1 LNEHL
6 SKDGLSKRRSDRVAL
21 VGWLIVGVF
30 ALCAVFAGFL
40 APYNYSAQSRFEPS
54 APATRVHFSGL
65 TPIIHPRR
73 VEDPLRRTYIE
84 DTQVEFPVGFFV
96 RGYSYKLLGIAETDV
111 HLFGVRS
118 TSGNASTLSADA
130 TRINLSDNAPRI
142 NLLGTDQLGRDRF
155 SRLLY
160 AIRFSLIVASLGV
173 LIACLVGILIGGV
186 SGYAGGVSGSAG
198 RLVDTVLMGATDAML
213 ALPTLILI
221 LGVRAAFPLELPT
234 TRAALLLLL
243 IFALTGWAEMARLTR
258 GLVLS
263 LRKRE
268 YVVAAAALG
277 LSETRILFRH
287 ILPNILPSLRTRA
300 LLLLPTFLL
309 AEVAL
314 SYLGVGLQEPE
325 PSLGNMLTAASD
337 LDQLRSQTFIVLSP
351 ALAVLFFTLGVRLIG
366 RSERV

>member
-1 LNEHL
+1 MSEHL
-6 SKDGLSKRRSDRVAL
+6 SKDGFIRRRTDRVA
-21 VGWLIVGVF
+21 VFGWLVIGVF
-30 ALCAVFAGFL
+30 ALSAVFAGFL
-40 APYNYSAQSRFEPS
+40 APYDYTAQSRFEPS
-54 APATRVHFSGL
+54 APATTIHFSGL

-73 VEDPLRRTYIE
+73 VEDRLHRTYTE
-84 DTQVEFPVGFFV
+84 DTSAAFPVEFFI
-96 RGYSYKLLGIAETDV
+96 RGYSYKLLGVVEIDV

-118 TSGNASTLSADA
+118 TSGSA
-130 TRINLSDNAPRI
+130 PKI

-160 AIRFSLIVASLGV
+160 AVRFSLIVAVIGV
-173 LIACLVGILIGGV
+173 LVACLVGISIGGV
-186 SGYAGGVSGSAG
+186 SGYAG
-198 RLVDTVLMGATDAML
+198 RLVDTFLMGATDAML

-221 LGVRAAFPLELPT
+221 LGVRAAFPLELPMT
-234 TRAALLLLL
+234 QAALLLLL

-268 YVVAAAALG
+268 FVVAAVALG
-277 LSETRILFRH
+277 VSQTRVLFRH

-314 SYLGVGLQEPE
+314 SYLGIGLQEPE

-337 LDQLRSQTFIVLSP
+337 LDQLRSQPFSVLSP
-351 ALAVLFFTLGVRLIG
+351 ALAVFFFTLGVRLIG
-366 RSERV
+366 RSERA

>member
-1 LNEHL
+1 MSEHL
-6 SKDGLSKRRSDRVAL
+6 STDFTRRRTDRVA
-21 VGWLIVGVF
+21 VFGWLVIGLF

-40 APYNYSAQSRFEPS
+40 APYDHTAQSRFEPS
-54 APATRVHFSGL
+54 APATIVHFSGL
-65 TPIIHPRR
+65 MPIIHPRR
-73 VEDPLRRTYIE
+73 VEDPLRRMYTE
-84 DTQVEFPVGFFV
+84 DTSVSFPLGFFV

-118 TSGNASTLSADA
+118 TSG
-130 TRINLSDNAPRI
+130 IAPRI

-160 AIRFSLIVASLGV
+160 AVRFSLIVTFMGV
-173 LIACLVGILIGGV
+173 LVACVIGISIGAV
-186 SGYAGGVSGSAG
+186 SGYAGQP
-198 RLVDTVLMGATDAML
+198 LDTFLMGATDAML

-221 LGVRAAFPLELPT
+221 LGVRAAFPLELPI

-258 GLVLS
+258 GLVVS

-268 YVVAAAALG
+268 FVIAAVALG
-277 LSETRILFRH
+277 VSETRVLFRH

-300 LLLLPTFLL
+300 FLLLPTFLL

-337 LDQLRSQTFIVLSP
+337 LDQLRSQPFSVLSP
-351 ALAVLFFTLGVRLIG
+351 ALAVLLFTLGVRLIG
-366 RSERV
+366 RSERN

>member
-1 LNEHL
+1 MNEYI
-6 SKDGLSKRRSDRVAL
+6 SRDGFTRRRTDPVAVFGGL
-21 VGWLIVGVF
+21 VIGLF
-30 ALCAVFAGFL
+30 ALCAVFTGFL
-40 APYNYSAQSRFEPS
+40 APYDHTAQSRFEPS
-54 APATRVHFSGL
+54 APATTIHFSGL

-73 VEDPLRRTYIE
+73 VEDPLRRTYTE
-84 DTQVEFPVGFFV
+84 DTSVAFPVGFFV

-118 TSGNASTLSADA
+118 TSG
-130 TRINLSDNAPRI
+130 IAPRI

-160 AIRFSLIVASLGV
+160 AGRFSLIVAFMGV
-173 LIACLVGILIGGV
+173 LVACVVGISIGGV
-186 SGYAGGVSGSAG
+186 SGYAG
-198 RLVDTVLMGATDAML
+198 RLVDTFLMGATDAML

-221 LGVRAAFPLELPT
+221 LGVRAAFPLELPM

-268 YVVAAAALG
+268 FVIAAVALG
-277 LSETRILFRH
+277 VSQTRVLFRH

-300 LLLLPTFLL
+300 FLLLPTFLL

-325 PSLGNMLTAASD
+325 PSLGNMLAAAGD
-337 LDQLRSQTFIVLSP
+337 LDQLRSQPFSVLSP
-351 ALAVLFFTLGVRLIG
+351 ALVVLLFTLGVRLIG
-366 RSERV
+366 RSERT

>member
-1 LNEHL
+1 MNEHL
-6 SKDGLSKRRSDRVAL
+6 SRDGLTRRRTDRVA
-21 VGWLIVGVF
+21 VFGWLVIGLF
-30 ALCAVFAGFL
+30 ALCALFAGFL
-40 APYNYSAQSRFEPS
+40 APYDHSAQLRFEPS
-54 APATRVHFSGL
+54 APATRIHFSGL
-65 TPIIHPRR
+65 RPIIYPRR
-73 VEDPLRRTYIE
+73 VEDPLRRRYTE
-84 DTQVEFPVGFFV
+84 DTSVAFPVGFFV

-111 HLFGVRS
+111 HLFGVSS
-118 TSGNASTLSADA
+118 TSG
-130 TRINLSDNAPRI
+130 IAPRI

-160 AIRFSLIVASLGV
+160 AVRFSLIVASIGV
-173 LIACLVGILIGGV
+173 LVACFVGISIGGV
-186 SGYAGGVSGSAG
+186 SGYAG
-198 RLVDTVLMGATDAML
+198 RLMDTILMGATDAML

-221 LGVRAAFPLELPT
+221 LGVRAAFPLELPM

-263 LRKRE
+263 LRQRE
-268 YVVAAAALG
+268 FVVAAVALG
-277 LSETRILFRH
+277 VSQTRILFRH

-300 LLLLPTFLL
+300 FLMLPTFLL

-337 LDQLRSQTFIVLSP
+337 LDQLRSQPFSVLSP
-351 ALAVLFFTLGVRLIG
+351 ALAVLLFTLGVRLIG
-366 RSERV
+366 RSERR

>member
-1 LNEHL
+1 MSEHL
-6 SKDGLSKRRSDRVAL
+6 SRDGFTKRRTDPVAVL
-21 VGWLIVGVF
+21 GWLLIGLF
-30 ALCAVFAGFL
+30 ALSAVFAGFL
-40 APYNYSAQSRFEPS
+40 APYDHSAQSRFEPS
-54 APATRVHFSGL
+54 APATRIHFSGL
-65 TPIIHPRR
+65 TPTIHPRR
-73 VEDPLRRTYIE
+73 VEDALHRTYTE
-84 DTQVEFPVGFFV
+84 DTSVAFPVGFFV
-96 RGYSYKLLGIAETDV
+96 RGSSYKLLGIGETDV

-118 TSGNASTLSADA
+118 TSG
-130 TRINLSDNAPRI
+130 IAPRI

-160 AIRFSLIVASLGV
+160 AVRFSLIVGLIGV
-173 LIACLVGILIGGV
+173 LVACLVGISIGAV
-186 SGYAGGVSGSAG
+186 SGYAG
-198 RLVDTVLMGATDAML
+198 RLVDTFLMGVTDGML

-221 LGVRAAFPLELPT
+221 LGVRAAFPLDLPT
-234 TRAALLLLL
+234 TRAALLLIL

-268 YVVAAAALG
+268 FVVAAVALG
-277 LSETRILFRH
+277 VSQTRVLFRH

-300 LLLLPTFLL
+300 FLLLPTFLL

-337 LDQLRSQTFIVLSP
+337 LDQLRSQPFSVLSP
-351 ALAVLFFTLGVRLIG
+351 ALAVLLFTLGVRLIL
-366 RSERV
+366 RSQRT

>member
-1 LNEHL
+1 LSEHL
-6 SKDGLSKRRSDRVAL
+6 KDNFIRRRTDRVA
-21 VGWLIVGVF
+21 VFGWLVIGLF
-30 ALCAVFAGFL
+30 ALSAVFAGFL
-40 APYNYSAQSRFEPS
+40 APYDYSAQSRSEPS
-54 APATRVHFSGL
+54 APATGIHFSGL

-73 VEDPLRRTYIE
+73 VADPLHRTYTE
-84 DTQVEFPVGFFV
+84 DTSVAYPVGFFV
-96 RGYSYKLLGIAETDV
+96 RGYSYKLFGIGETDV

-118 TSGNASTLSADA
+118 TAGM
-130 TRINLSDNAPRI
+130 APRI

-160 AIRFSLIVASLGV
+160 AVRFSLIVTLIGV
-173 LIACLVGILIGGV
+173 LVACLIGISIGGV
-186 SGYAGGVSGSAG
+186 SGYAG
-198 RLVDTVLMGATDAML
+198 RFVDTFLMGVTDSML

-221 LGVRAAFPLELPT
+221 LGARAAFPLELPV

-243 IFALTGWAEMARLTR
+243 IFALTGWTEMARLTR

-263 LRKRE
+263 FRKRE
-268 YVVAAAALG
+268 FVVAAVALG
-277 LSETRILFRH
+277 VSQKRVLFRH

-337 LDQLRSQTFIVLSP
+337 LDQLRSQPFSVLSP
-351 ALAVLFFTLGVRLIG
+351 ALAVLFFTLGIRLIG
-366 RSERV
+366 RSERA

>member
-1 LNEHL
+1 LSEHL
-6 SKDGLSKRRSDRVAL
+6 PRDGFTRRRTDPVAIF
-21 VGWLIVGVF
+21 GWLVVGLF
-30 ALCAVFAGFL
+30 ALSAVFAGFL
-40 APYNYSAQSRFEPS
+40 APYDHSAQSRFEPS
-54 APATRVHFSGL
+54 APATPIHFSGL

-73 VEDPLRRTYIE
+73 VEDTLRRTYTE
-84 DTQVEFPVGFFV
+84 DSSVAFPVGFFV
-96 RGYSYKLLGIAETDV
+96 RGYSYKLLGIRETDV

-118 TSGNASTLSADA
+118 TSS
-130 TRINLSDNAPRI
+130 IAPRI

-160 AIRFSLIVASLGV
+160 AVRFSLIVTMIGV
-173 LIACLVGILIGGV
+173 LVACLVGILLGGV
-186 SGYAGGVSGSAG
+186 SGYGG
-198 RLVDTVLMGATDAML
+198 RIVDTFLMGATDAML
-213 ALPTLILI
+213 ALPTLILV
-221 LGVRAAFPLELPT
+221 LGVRAAFPLELPV
-234 TRAALLLLL
+234 TRAALLLVL

-263 LRKRE
+263 FRNRE
-268 YVVAAAALG
+268 FVVAAVALG
-277 LSETRILFRH
+277 VSQTRVLFRH

-337 LDQLRSQTFIVLSP
+337 LDQLRSQPLSVLSP
-351 ALAVLFFTLGVRLIG
+351 AVAVLLFTLGIRLIG
-366 RSERV
+366 RSQRT

>member
-1 LNEHL
+1 LSEHL
-6 SKDGLSKRRSDRVAL
+6 SRDGFTRRRTDRVA
-21 VGWLIVGVF
+21 VFGWLVIGLF
-30 ALCAVFAGFL
+30 ALSAVFAGFL
-40 APYNYSAQSRFEPS
+40 APYDHSAQSRLEPS
-54 APATRVHFSGL
+54 APATTIHFNGL

-73 VEDPLRRTYIE
+73 VEDPLRRIYTE
-84 DTQVEFPVGFFV
+84 DTSVAFPVGFFV
-96 RGYSYKLLGIAETDV
+96 HGSSDKLLGIVETDI
-111 HLFGVRS
+111 HLFGVKS
-118 TSGNASTLSADA
+118 TSGIAS
-130 TRINLSDNAPRI
+130 RI

-160 AIRFSLIVASLGV
+160 AVRFSLVVALIGV
-173 LIACLVGILIGGV
+173 LVACLVGMSIGGV
-186 SGYAGGVSGSAG
+186 SGYAG
-198 RLVDTVLMGATDAML
+198 RFVDTILMGATDAML
-213 ALPTLILI
+213 ALPALILI
-221 LGVRAAFPLELPT
+221 LGVRAAFPLELPM

-263 LRKRE
+263 LRERDF
-268 YVVAAAALG
+268 VVAAVALG
-277 LSETRILFRH
+277 VSQPKVLVRH

-337 LDQLRSQTFIVLSP
+337 LGQLRSQPFSVLSP
-351 ALAVLFFTLGVRLIG
+351 ALAVLLFTLGIRLIG
-366 RSERV
+366 RSERA

>member
-1 LNEHL
+1 MSEHL
-6 SKDGLSKRRSDRVAL
+6 SRDGFTKRRTDPVAVL
-21 VGWLIVGVF
+21 GWLLIGLF
-30 ALCAVFAGFL
+30 ALSAVFVGFL
-40 APYNYSAQSRFEPS
+40 APYDHSAQSRFEPS
-54 APATRVHFSGL
+54 APATRIHFSGL
-65 TPIIHPRR
+65 TPTIHPRR
-73 VEDPLRRTYIE
+73 VEDALHRTYTE
-84 DTQVEFPVGFFV
+84 DTSVAFPVGFFV
-96 RGYSYKLLGIAETDV
+96 RGSSYKLLGIGETDV

-118 TSGNASTLSADA
+118 TSG
-130 TRINLSDNAPRI
+130 IAPRI

-160 AIRFSLIVASLGV
+160 AVRFSLLVGLIGV
-173 LIACLVGILIGGV
+173 LVACLVGISIGAV
-186 SGYAGGVSGSAG
+186 SGYAG
-198 RLVDTVLMGATDAML
+198 RLVDTFLMGVTDGML

-221 LGVRAAFPLELPT
+221 LGVRAAFPLDLPT
-234 TRAALLLLL
+234 TRAALLLIL

-268 YVVAAAALG
+268 FVVAAVALG
-277 LSETRILFRH
+277 VSQTRVLFRH

-300 LLLLPTFLL
+300 FLLLPTFLL

-337 LDQLRSQTFIVLSP
+337 LDQLRSQPFSVLSP
-351 ALAVLFFTLGVRLIG
+351 ALAVLLFTLGVRLIL
-366 RSERV
+366 RSQRT

>member
-1 LNEHL
+1 MSEQLATD
-6 SKDGLSKRRSDRVAL
+6 SFSRRRTDRVARF
-21 VGWLIVGVF
+21 GWVVIGLF
-30 ALCAVFAGFL
+30 ALSAVFAGFL
-40 APYNYSAQSRFEPS
+40 APYDRSAQSRAEPS
-54 APATRVHFSGL
+54 APATTIHFRGL

-73 VEDPLRRTYIE
+73 VEDPLRRTYSE
-84 DTQVEFPVGFFV
+84 DTAVAFPVGFFV
-96 RGYSYKLLGIAETDV
+96 RGHSYQLFGIFETDV
-111 HLFGVRS
+111 HLFGVKS
-118 TSGNASTLSADA
+118 TAAH
-130 TRINLSDNAPRI
+130 APRI

-160 AIRFSLIVASLGV
+160 AVRFSLIVALAGV
-173 LIACLVGILIGGV
+173 LVACLVGIAIGGL
-186 SGYAGGVSGSAG
+186 SGYAN
-198 RLVDTVLMGATDAML
+198 RLVDTILMGATDAML

-221 LGVRAAFPLELPT
+221 LGVRAAFPLELPM

-268 YVVAAAALG
+268 FVVAAIALG
-277 LSETRILFRH
+277 VSQTRILFRH

-300 LLLLPTFLL
+300 FLLLPTFLL

-337 LDQLRSQTFIVLSP
+337 LDQLRSQPFNVLSP
-351 ALAVLFFTLGVRLIG
+351 ALAVLFFSLGVRLIG
-366 RSERV
+366 RSERA

>member
-1 LNEHL
+1 MAIDNQMV
-6 SKDGLSKRRSDRVAL
+6 SSKRRTDRVA
-21 VGWLIVGVF
+21 VFGWLVIGLF
-30 ALCAVFAGFL
+30 ALSAVFAGFL
-40 APYNYSAQSRFEPS
+40 APYDHRAQSRSEPS
-54 APATRVHFSGL
+54 APATAIHFSGL
-65 TPIIHPRR
+65 TPTIHPRR
-73 VEDPLRRTYIE
+73 VEDPLRRTYTE
-84 DTQVEFPVGFFV
+84 DTAVDFPVGFFV
-96 RGYSYKLLGIAETDV
+96 RGHSYKVLGIVETDV
-111 HLFGVRS
+111 HLIGVKS
-118 TSGNASTLSADA
+118 TSG
-130 TRINLSDNAPRI
+130 IAPRI

-160 AIRFSLIVASLGV
+160 AVRFSLVVASLGV
-173 LIACLVGILIGGV
+173 LVACLVGISIGAV
-186 SGYAGGVSGSAG
+186 SGYAG
-198 RLVDTVLMGATDAML
+198 RLVDTFLMGATDAML

-221 LGVRAAFPLELPT
+221 LGVRAAFPLELPM
-234 TRAALLLLL
+234 TRAALLLIL

-263 LRKRE
+263 MRKRE
-268 YVVAAAALG
+268 FVVAAVALG
-277 LSETRILFRH
+277 VSETRVLFRH

-337 LDQLRSQTFIVLSP
+337 LDQLRSQTFSVLSP

-366 RSERV
+366 RSERA

>member
-1 LNEHL
+1 LSEHL
-6 SKDGLSKRRSDRVAL
+6 SRDGFTRRRTDRVA
-21 VGWLIVGVF
+21 VFGWLVIGLF
-30 ALCAVFAGFL
+30 ALSAVFAGFL
-40 APYNYSAQSRFEPS
+40 APYDHSAQSRLEPS
-54 APATRVHFSGL
+54 APATTIHFNGL

-73 VEDPLRRTYIE
+73 VEDPLRRIYTE
-84 DTQVEFPVGFFV
+84 DTSVAFPVGFFV
-96 RGYSYKLLGIAETDV
+96 HGSSYKLLGIVETDI
-111 HLFGVRS
+111 HLFGVKS
-118 TSGNASTLSADA
+118 TSGIAS
-130 TRINLSDNAPRI
+130 RI

-160 AIRFSLIVASLGV
+160 AVRFSLVVALIGV
-173 LIACLVGILIGGV
+173 LVACLVGMSIGGV
-186 SGYAGGVSGSAG
+186 SGYAG
-198 RLVDTVLMGATDAML
+198 RFVDTILMGATDAML
-213 ALPTLILI
+213 ALPALILI
-221 LGVRAAFPLELPT
+221 LGVRAAFPLELPM

-263 LRKRE
+263 LRERDF
-268 YVVAAAALG
+268 VVAAVALG
-277 LSETRILFRH
+277 VSQPKVLVRH

-337 LDQLRSQTFIVLSP
+337 LGQLRSQPFSVLSP
-351 ALAVLFFTLGVRLIG
+351 ALAVLLFTLGIRLIG
-366 RSERV
+366 RSERA

>member
-1 LNEHL
+1 LIEQL
-6 SKDGLSKRRSDRVAL
+6 SRFGFTRRRTDRVA
-21 VGWLIVGVF
+21 VAGWLVIGLF
-30 ALCAVFAGFL
+30 ALAAVFAGFL
-40 APYNYSAQSRFEPS
+40 APYDYSAQSRAEPS
-54 APATRVHFSGL
+54 APATAIHFNGL
-65 TPIIHPRR
+65 TPIIYPRR
-73 VEDPLRRTYIE
+73 IEDPLRRTYSE
-84 DTQVEFPVGFFV
+84 DPSVAFPLGFFV
-96 RGYSYKLLGIAETDV
+96 RGYSYKLLGIVETDV
-111 HLFGVRS
+111 HLFGIRS
-118 TSGNASTLSADA
+118 TSG
-130 TRINLSDNAPRI
+130 IAPRI

-160 AIRFSLIVASLGV
+160 AIRFSLIVALFGV
-173 LIACLVGILIGGV
+173 VVACLVGILIGAV
-186 SGYAGGVSGSAG
+186 SGYAG
-198 RLVDTVLMGATDAML
+198 RLVDTLLMGATDAML

-221 LGVRAAFPLELPT
+221 LGVRAAFPLELPI

-268 YVVAAAALG
+268 FVIAAVALG
-277 LSETRILFRH
+277 VSRTKVLFRH

-337 LDQLRSQTFIVLSP
+337 LDQLRSQPLSILSP
-351 ALAVLFFTLGVRLIG
+351 ALAVLLFTLGVRLIG
-366 RSERV
+366 RSERTQ

>member
-1 LNEHL
+1 MSEHF
-6 SKDGLSKRRSDRVAL
+6 SRVSFTKRRTDRVA
-21 VGWLIVGVF
+21 VFGWLIIGLF
-30 ALCAVFAGFL
+30 ALSAVFAGFL
-40 APYNYSAQSRFEPS
+40 APYDHSAQSRSEPS
-54 APATRVHFSGL
+54 APATAIQFSGL

-73 VEDPLRRTYIE
+73 VEDPLRRTYTE
-84 DTQVEFPVGFFV
+84 DTSVAFPVGFFV
-96 RGYSYKLLGIAETDV
+96 RGSSYRLLGILETDI

-118 TSGNASTLSADA
+118 TSG
-130 TRINLSDNAPRI
+130 IAPRI

-160 AIRFSLIVASLGV
+160 AMRFSLIVALIGV
-173 LIACLVGILIGGV
+173 LVACLVGISIGGV
-186 SGYAGGVSGSAG
+186 SGYAG
-198 RLVDTVLMGATDAML
+198 RLVDTFLMGATDAML

-221 LGVRAAFPLELPT
+221 LGVRAAFPLELPM
-234 TRAALLLLL
+234 TRAALLLVL

-268 YVVAAAALG
+268 FVVAAVALG
-277 LSETRILFRH
+277 VSQTRVLFRH

-325 PSLGNMLTAASD
+325 PSLGNMLSAASD
-337 LDQLRSQTFIVLSP
+337 LDQLRLQPFSVLSP
-351 ALAVLFFTLGVRLIG
+351 ALTVLFFTLGVRLIG
-366 RSERV
+366 RSEQG